1 MASIFDTAKYITEQ
15 RGEMSAMKL
24 QKLMFY
30 AQAWHL
36 VWQERELFPDD
47 FEAWANGPVLQSL
60 YSVHRGMFS
69 VTAELFPLGD
79 SRRLSPVERASID
92 KVLGFYGEQT
102 AQWLSNLTH
111 QEMPWL
117 AARGDLPPGTNSN
130 AVIPKASMHEYYSG
144 L

>member
-1 MASIFDTAKYITEQ
+1 MASILDIAKYITEQ
-15 RGEMSAMKL
+15 RGEMTAMKL

-36 VWQERELFPDD
+36 VWQERELFADE

-60 YSVHRGMFS
+60 YNVHRGMFS
-69 VTAELFPLGD
+69 VTADLFPGGA
-79 SRRLSPVERASID
+79 SHRLHPVERATID
-92 KVLGFYGEQT
+92 KILGFYGEQT

-117 AARGDLPPGTNSN
+117 AARGDLPPSANSN
-130 AVIPKASMHEYYSG
+130 AIIPKSAMHEYYSA